1 MAVDAAALEEDAELA
16 LDIKAGGE
24 MAGFAVQIK
33 DVPLRVRD
41 VRGTA
46 VRTMVQLLNESD
58 TVIFG
63 QVR

>member
-1 MAVDAAALEEDAELA
+1 M
-16 LDIKAGGE
+16 
-24 MAGFAVQIK
+24 QIK